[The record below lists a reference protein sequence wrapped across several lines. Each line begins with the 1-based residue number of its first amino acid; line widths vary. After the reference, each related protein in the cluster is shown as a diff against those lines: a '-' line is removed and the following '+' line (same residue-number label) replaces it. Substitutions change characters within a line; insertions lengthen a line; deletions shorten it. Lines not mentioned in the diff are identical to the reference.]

1 MAALD
6 ETAAATSREAAAC
19 GGLTSLHGARR
30 RGADPKAYPG
40 MAEACR
46 RFPLP
51 SPDEAAHALRELS
64 WGEHFVAGRMVPSK
78 GGSGPVPCTNLH
90 SAAVFLLDRDEA
102 RVGKGADQIIKL
114 IDVDAFVAWLRDTVG
129 DAALADAIARECPAD
144 DPYRDRLENVQRLL
158 ALRMVQYGAAS
169 DAMNAADAEQDEGA

>member
-19 GGLTSLHGARR
+19 GGLTSPAWGEEA
-30 RGADPKAYPG
+30 GSGSEGIPG

-78 GGSGPVPCTNLH
+78 GGSDLYLYNLH

-129 DAALADAIARECPAD
+129 DAALADANARECPAD